1 MKPYAWSHEKNAQL
15 LAQRRL
21 CFEQVVVAIEEG
33 DLLDVREHP
42 NPQRYP
48 GQRIL
53 IVRLQGYIHL
63 VPFIETDE
71 HLFLKTII
79 PSCKENRLVSP
90 STSTEPLS

>member
-1 MKPYAWSHEKNAQL
+1 MKPFAWSHEKNVQL

-21 CFEQVVVAIEEG
+21 CFEDVIVAIEEG

-48 GQRIL
+48 GQRLL
-53 IVRLQGYIHL
+53 IVRLHGYVHF
-63 VPFIETDE
+63 VPFVESDE

-79 PSCKENRLVSP
+79 PSRKENRLQTP
-90 STSTEPLS
+90 SISTEPPS